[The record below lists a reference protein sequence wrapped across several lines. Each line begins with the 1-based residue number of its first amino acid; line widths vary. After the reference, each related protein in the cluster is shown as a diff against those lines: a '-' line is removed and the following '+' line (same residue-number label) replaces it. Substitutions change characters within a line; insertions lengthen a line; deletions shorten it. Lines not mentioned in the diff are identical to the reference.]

1 MYRQL
6 SEENANLQDYVEKE
20 NNEKKRLS
28 RNNEELL
35 WLLQTSPHLSP
46 SSSPIHR
53 AFFPSPDIPP
63 YTYSPGPGTPTH
75 SCSPG
80 PCTQSHKVASSAPG
94 TPTLRGSPAARSSP
108 ARIPNA
114 NTLPRWAVLL
124 NPNSL
129 ICLRESDF
137 ENAKHQNERANDAKA
152 NAHDVLPT
160 MLSLRGGRTIFV
172 YNFDSK
178 TCCWTPTQMSVVSSE
193 WHTITLYNK
202 KHFRFLPYLLPTDKC
217 TSIFLWSGLFFYAI
231 CLYYK
236 SPKFWFRMFRI
247 GQEDIYTAKC
257 NFLNFF
263 LTVKLSTFICLLYVK
278 NCILSPWTFFKA

>member
-63 YTYSPGPGTPTH
+63 YPYSPGPGTPTH

-80 PCTQSHKVASSAPG
+80 PCMQSHKVASSAPG
-94 TPTLRGSPAARSSP
+94 TPTFRGSPAARSSP

-137 ENAKHQNERANDAKA
+137 ENAKHQHERANDA

-217 TSIFLWSGLFFYAI
+217 TSIFCGLVYFFMQYVFI
-231 CLYYK
+231 TNLPSSDLECFELVKKTY
-236 SPKFWFRMFRI
+236 I
-247 GQEDIYTAKC
+247 LQNVI
-257 NFLNFF
+257 FLIFF
-263 LTVKLSTFICLLYVK
+263 LQYNYQHLFVYYM
-278 NCILSPWTFFKA
+278 